1 VVGLLLYTALVLAAG
16 SEVAPASPQL
26 SADVAKWVRGLDAR
40 ELTVRDEAE
49 HKLMEIGVAV
59 LPLLPVVGDRTPAE
73 VAVRVTR
80 IQQKLLQAQASAAAD
95 PSLVTLKG
103 TDLPIAEVF
112 EAISKQTGNM
122 IVDHREAFGE
132 EKTAAKVTVDFDKVP
147 FWRALDEVL
156 DQADLTL
163 YAFSGQRGAYV
174 INRPGG
180 ASPRAGR
187 AFYGGLIRL
196 EPVRF
201 EAVRDL
207 RNEGMQS
214 LKFFLEAS
222 WEPRLQPFAILQ
234 PLAEVNAV
242 GDSGEIINV
251 ASADA
256 EPEAMIREGVSAAE
270 LEIPLVLPKR
280 GTEKIRSLKGKLLAL
295 VPGAVEDFHFRNLP
309 ITAKNTAP
317 KRVEQRK
324 AGATVTIDQVRKNND
339 AWELSLRVKFEAPSI
354 ALESHRSWILDNEAY
369 FLTPTGEKIE
379 AGGFEQTRQSK
390 DEVGITYFYVLKE
403 TPDKLEF
410 VYRTPITILEVPVEY
425 ELRDLW
431 LP

>member
-1 VVGLLLYTALVLAAG
+1 MVGFLLWTALVLVAADG
-16 SEVAPASPQL
+16 APANPQL
-26 SADVAKWVRGLDAR
+26 SSDVAKLVRQLDAR
-40 ELTVRDEAE
+40 DVTARDEAE
-49 HKLMEIGVAV
+49 RKLMEMGAAV

-80 IQQKLLQAQASAAAD
+80 VQQKRLQTQANAAAD

-103 TDLPIAEVF
+103 TDLPITEVF
-112 EAISKQTGNM
+112 EAMAKQTGNT

-147 FWRALDEVL
+147 FWRALDQVL

-163 YAFSGQRGAYV
+163 YGFSGQRGAYV
-174 INRPGG
+174 INRSSGN
-180 ASPRAGR
+180 SPRAAH
-187 AFYGGLIRL
+187 AFYGGLLRL

-201 EAVRDL
+201 ESVRDL
-207 RNEGMQS
+207 RNEDVQS

-234 PLAEVNAV
+234 PLAQVSAV

-256 EPEAMIREGVSAAE
+256 EPEATIREGVSAAE
-270 LEIPLVLPKR
+270 LEIPLTLPKR

-295 VPGAVEDFHFRNLP
+295 VPGAIEDFHFRNLP
-309 ITAKNTAP
+309 VTAKNTPP
-317 KRVEQRK
+317 KKVEQRK

-354 ALESHRSWILDNEAY
+354 ALESHRSWILENEAY
-369 FLTPTGEKIE
+369 FLTAAGVKIE
-379 AGGFEQTRQSK
+379 AGGFEETRQTK

-403 TPDKLEF
+403 SPDKLEF
-410 VYRTPITILEVPVEY
+410 VYRTPITILEVPVDY
-425 ELRDLW
+425 EFHDLR